1 MTYSLYSISAN
12 ALSPSGCSA
21 YTYALNGFKPY
32 TRAPWYQFS
41 EQQVDN
47 VTLNGGTN
55 PAFPFMTGAGGWHQV
70 GPMGWLGARI
80 IEEQLI
86 IQPALPP
93 QIPHVSIR
101 TLIFG
106 GAGIKATMN
115 YTHTT
120 ITRVDVRQHLPTN
133 SSQPYANSSMPFTV
147 GFSLVSGQNMSI
159 VMGQTLVIENRRYFD
174 NVTTPGN
181 VVQCLPVDSE
191 GAYQPGQFPLAA
203 IDGASSTRWQ
213 PTIREPSS
221 LTIDMSSIPYQPL
234 TGASLDWGSRPAQN
248 ARILVWNGTSATN
261 ASNASDSGVENVHM
275 VTFSNI
281 TISKPY
287 DAATNDVVQ
296 EYVGN
301 VSTFAFASPIWSGQF
316 ALLEISGCITTGD
329 ELGATVAEFSLF
341 GANGVG
347 LLGSSGT
354 SNTTATSV
362 STVTPISTSGVV
374 SSMATA
380 TITPVSPTSSS
391 VPEATSGGS
400 SSGSR
405 PASGALAMLALVMV
419 LG

>member
-1 MTYSLYSISAN
+1 
-12 ALSPSGCSA
+12 
-21 YTYALNGFKPY
+21 
-32 TRAPWYQFS
+32 
-41 EQQVDN
+41 
-47 VTLNGGTN
+47 
-55 PAFPFMTGAGGWHQV
+55 MTGAGGWHQV

-380 TITPVSPTSSS
+380 IITPVSPTSSS